1 MRDAQAPI
9 TFYREDYTA
18 PNYKI
23 SRTDLTFTLNPSRTK
38 VASRLEFEVWD
49 HSNPDNLPLELDGE
63 DLELDQVLLNGEKL
77 GSMVLIGAGVIV
89 LALSLF
95 VLGDHQVRRQIKQFQ
110 VES

>member
-9 TFYREDYTA
+9 TFYRKDYTA

-77 GSMVLIGAGVIV
+77 DATRYTQSHTGLTIHNPCLLYTSPSPRDRG
-89 LALSLF
+89 
-95 VLGDHQVRRQIKQFQ
+95 
-110 VES
+110 